1 MNHPAYAVARIVAP
15 TVAAH
20 LQLHRAALPPSAGH
34 LPLELLPTADD
45 IEALIDTAFW
55 ASVRREEGYVP
66 KISLAFLRP
75 VPDIWPLTFAQS
87 IPLEPS
93 ALTRLAAAVEQP
105 GVHLGVWPAEAAT
118 FHDDLAASTRQA
130 GAASQNDSGAS
141 ARQATSNGL
150 AVWGATHLIPPFC
163 FVVEV
168 VGPGLLV
175 LKHRPRHESRK
186 FVNLAVLEGDRI
198 KIVDERASLIA
209 DCPALLTSMLGFDYT
224 WLSNDALNVQVQLAL
239 AMRRHGRGGI
249 LLVVPTDSDEWRES
263 IVHPIRY
270 GVEPPFN
277 ELADI
282 LRRHDRMPEHEWT
295 EAISRAID
303 ALAGLTAVD
312 GATVMTD
319 RYELLAFG
327 AKIGRRDGGVAVE
340 EIVVT
345 EPIVDGRTE
354 RMHPGQLGG
363 TRHLAAAQF
372 VHDQR
377 KAVALVASQDGR
389 FTIFAWS
396 PCDEAV
402 HAHRVEVLLL

>member
-1 MNHPAYAVARIVAP
+1 MNQPAYAVARTVAP
-15 TVAAH
+15 TVAEH
-20 LQLHRAALPPSAGH
+20 LRLHRAALPPSPVDQ
-34 LPLELLPTADD
+34 LPLELLPTADQ
-45 IEALIDTAFW
+45 IEALVDTAFW

-75 VPDIWPLTFAQS
+75 LPDVWPLTFATPL
-87 IPLEPS
+87 PLEPS

-105 GVHLGVWPAEAAT
+105 GIHLGVWPASAANSLG
-118 FHDDLAASTRQA
+118 DAASSRQP
-130 GAASQNDSGAS
+130 GDGD
-141 ARQATSNGL
+141 L
-150 AVWGATHLIPPFC
+150 AVWGTTYHIPPFC

-198 KIVDERASLIA
+198 KIIDERASLIA
-209 DCPALLTSMLGFDYT
+209 DCPALLTSMLGFDYSE
-224 WLSNDALNVQVQLAL
+224 LSDDVLNVQVQLAL

-249 LLVVPTDSDEWRES
+249 LLVVPADSDEWRES

-270 GVEPPFN
+270 AVEPPFS
-277 ELADI
+277 EVAD
-282 LRRHDRMPEHEWT
+282 LLPQHDRMPEHEWA
-295 EAISRAID
+295 EAIARAIE

-312 GATVMTD
+312 GATVIND
-319 RYELLAFG
+319 RYELHAFG
-327 AKIGRRDGGVAVE
+327 AKIGRRDGGAPVE

-345 EPIVDGRTE
+345 EPIVGGTTM

-377 KAVALVASQDGR
+377 RAVALVASQDGR

-396 PCDEAV
+396 PCDGAV